1 MVDWRGRNP
10 GALLVDA
17 EHVAGEI
24 RPEAARRTHA
34 SRHGDELAVLTQDA
48 TPTAPRGFVVG
59 VVAHINVERDPKLSK
74 TVALRPVSITVIG
87 TRDVPACAGG
97 EVFVGDAIAVTVT
110 QARGLGALGDE
121 QVLAIPQQAERLMQ
135 TRGEELV
142 ADFGRLGIEDAVEH
156 PDLALANRKREFS
169 VGGPIHPADLKCE
182 AVTGLP
188 ILGARIGSGA
198 RREDVGDVVGRR
210 GKRGGGKHGYERGF
224 HFQR

>member
-1 MVDWRGRNP
+1 M
-10 GALLVDA
+10 
-17 EHVAGEI
+17 
-24 RPEAARRTHA
+24 
-34 SRHGDELAVLTQDA
+34 
-48 TPTAPRGFVVG
+48 
-59 VVAHINVERDPKLSK
+59 
-74 TVALRPVSITVIG
+74 IG

-97 EVFVGDAIAVTVT
+97 EVFVGDAVAIGIT
-110 QARGLGALGDE
+110 QARGLSALGDE

-142 ADFGRLGIEDAVEH
+142 ADFGRLGIEDAVED

-210 GKRGGGKHGYERGF
+210 GKRGGGKEGYNRGF